1 MTKQE
6 IITLIEGAIVANGTN
21 DITADVLRPVL
32 VSMATQINDAVG
44 SLANLDTTTKD
55 NIVNALN
62 EMFNLPNGGGI
73 TILTGTANPNTTAPQ
88 VVSLGDFYNRT
99 FSGNTIEFYIFN
111 GIEWVLLSNTQSEDI
126 AGFFTGVLTEY
137 TGSSFSVGNDVTVAI
152 YVGNVINAIA
162 NLPDPFNSEN
172 REITFINQSNNSIRT
187 SNGYRKLNGTTT
199 VVLDEN
205 KSITLKAK
213 SLAWIQIR

>member
-73 TILTGTANPNTTAPQ
+73 TILTGTANPNTTAPP

-111 GIEWVLLSNTQSEDI
+111 GVEWVLLMNVPSNSISANELFYFLGSVNIPNSANVAYYNGNT
-126 AGFFTGVLTEY
+126 AGV
-137 TGSSFSVGNDVTVAI
+137 
-152 YVGNVINAIA
+152 VIGIPSATSNE
-162 NLPDPFNSEN
+162 F
-172 REITFINQSNNSIRT
+172 REITIVNTSPTASIETNINFVDLNRNLRILIPILT
-187 SNGYRKLNGTTT
+187 SF
-199 VVLDEN
+199 
-205 KSITLKAK
+205 TLK
-213 SLAWIQIR
+213 SDGFQWVRIR